1 MAMTHDYL
9 DYLNETVEYAPANT
23 QEEYQAAQTIADLMA
38 DHGVEP
44 EIEEFQTPVF
54 TGLTSAVVAILAFVG
69 MIFAGVG
76 GTVLAI
82 IGIILTAIPAVYV
95 TLTLIGKTPSL
106 NVGPAAHSQNV
117 VAFHE
122 ATGPN
127 VIKGSRKI
135 VIVAH
140 YDTPRI
146 DFLRHTTFARYLPN
160 INKIAYWCSY
170 VVFVCALLQVFT
182 FLPNGVRIFFLI
194 VGIIASVPAL
204 LLAVQAIVGRLTN
217 STAGANDNNSGVAAM
232 LGILEKVRPSGNDLS
247 ERVAKVRAEREAA
260 EAAAIAADEDVAYGS
275 EGSVGEPV
283 ARSATTTSLFDDA
296 DAEATHVAM
305 PVNEPPAIEGVRHG
319 AEAIRYLGILPE
331 TCEIVYDLAPAPEPA
346 PASSYSEPV
355 SAYPVTTYDDD
366 EEAFDAGSDATASMP
381 RIVPIPTIDATDSS
395 SSYYSEVSVGS
406 NDDRSFSLIM
416 DDEPRGVGEKDMSG
430 LVNDTYDESLDP
442 DATVPG
448 IRMDTTRPAAPDD
461 PDWGQTTYRP
471 QVSDVARRASLY
483 DLPDPSESNDPLASS
498 TPGQTPRYQTSS
510 TSSSRRTSVAT
521 TSADDSEETPKK
533 KSFFDRFRNKK
544 KNDDSSDYDD
554 DGFYD
559 DDSSWRGGA
568 TTRSGL
574 RFVDENGDLDDDLPF
589 DNAPHDEQ
597 LPLEGGDYGS
607 SSGYGDSDSAPTD
620 ADLVDA
626 VLRLGDDDLIAH
638 DIWFVALGGSELDHA
653 GMKDFLARHRRDIRG
668 SFVINLDCVGAGDLT
683 LLSSEGL
690 DNPHRADRR
699 LINSFAEV
707 AKDLHVPL
715 STMPYDWAETDATP
729 AMRSTLR
736 AVTLVGIDEDDLP
749 ALSHTN
755 DDVPVNVNADQVD
768 TVVQMVCELIR
779 RS

>member
-38 DHGVEP
+38 DHGLEP

-69 MIFAGVG
+69 MIFAGIG

-232 LGILEKVRPSGNDLS
+232 LGILEKVRPSSTDLS

-260 EAAAIAADEDVAYGS
+260 EAATTAAAEDAVYGD
-275 EGSVGEPV
+275 EGSVGEPI
-283 ARSATTTSLFDDA
+283 ARSATTTSLFDDS

-305 PVNEPPAIEGVRHG
+305 PMYEPPAIEGVRHG

-331 TCEIVYDLAPAPEPA
+331 SCEIVYNLEPVPEP
-346 PASSYSEPV
+346 EPV
-355 SAYPVTTYDDD
+355 SNYEESASTYPVTNYDDD
-366 EEAFDAGSDATASMP
+366 EEDFDASADTTASMP
-381 RIVPIPTIDATDSS
+381 HIVPIPTINATDSNG
-395 SSYYSEVSVGS
+395 SYYSEVPVGT
-406 NDDRSFSLIM
+406 DDRGFSLIM

-430 LVNDTYDESLDP
+430 LVVDTYDESFDP
-442 DATVPG
+442 DATVPS
-448 IRMDTTRPAAPDD
+448 IRTDTTRPAAPDD

-510 TSSSRRTSVAT
+510 ISSSRRTSVAT
-521 TSADDSEETPKK
+521 TSADDSEETPQK
-533 KSFFDRFRNKK
+533 KSFFDRFRSKK
-544 KNDDSSDYDD
+544 KSSESSSDYDD

-559 DDSSWRGGA
+559 DDSAWRGGA

-589 DNAPHDEQ
+589 DNAPLDEQ

-607 SSGYGDSDSAPTD
+607 SSSYNDGESSPTNS
-620 ADLVDA
+620 DLVDA

-690 DNPHRADRR
+690 ENPHRADRR
-699 LINSFAEV
+699 LISSFAEV

-736 AVTLVGIDEDDLP
+736 AITLVGIDEDDLP

-755 DDVPVNVNADQVD
+755 EDVPVNVNADQVD